1 MPGRLRFGPKPSKT
15 DTRLKRKWMLKLA
28 ATCSATPRRPSGRQ
42 CVFAG
47 MSVSPIGDSP
57 MHIQSHFRI
66 LAAALWTVSAFADIP
81 SDPAQVQPL
90 AVGMRAPAF
99 SAQTKD
105 GVLRTFSPESYKKPT
120 VVIFYRG
127 GWCPYCNLQLS
138 NLQLSDLHLV
148 EPKLRQSGFEVVFLS
163 TDRPAILY
171 PSLKSEHIDYTL
183 LSDSRLEA
191 AKAFHIAFHLDDA
204 TIAKMKGF
212 GVDLDST
219 TGEPL
224 HELPVPSVFIIDRT

>member
-1 MPGRLRFGPKPSKT
+1 
-15 DTRLKRKWMLKLA
+15 
-28 ATCSATPRRPSGRQ
+28 
-42 CVFAG
+42 
-47 MSVSPIGDSP
+47 
-57 MHIQSHFRI
+57 MHIQSHFII

-90 AVGMRAPAF
+90 AVGMRAPTF

-105 GVLRTFSPESYKKPT
+105 GVLRTFSAESYQKPT

-127 GWCPYCNLQLS
+127 GWCPYCNMQLERS
-138 NLQLSDLHLV
+138 TSGRAEAPQ
-148 EPKLRQSGFEVVFLS
+148 KGFEIVFLS

-171 PSLKSEHIDYTL
+171 SSLKSEHIDYTL

-204 TIAKMKGF
+204 TDREDEGLWGRSKFHHWRAA
-212 GVDLDST
+212 T
-219 TGEPL
+219 RA
-224 HELPVPSVFIIDRT
+224 PVPSVFIIDRTGTIRYVYSNPDFKVRLVQMLCGLLQLPTRQSNRI

>member
-1 MPGRLRFGPKPSKT
+1 VQVQKRF
-15 DTRLKRKWMLKLA
+15 L
-28 ATCSATPRRPSGRQ
+28 
-42 CVFAG
+42 
-47 MSVSPIGDSP
+47 
-57 MHIQSHFRI
+57 I
-66 LAAALWTVSAFADIP
+66 LAAAAAWTVSAFADIP
-81 SDPAQVQPL
+81 NDPARVQPL

-99 SAQTKD
+99 SALTKD
-105 GVLRTFSPESYKKPT
+105 GVLRTFSPESYQKPT

-127 GWCPYCNLQLS
+127 GWCPYCNM
-138 NLQLSDLHLV
+138 QLSDLRLV

-171 PSLKSEHIDYTL
+171 SSLKSEHIDYTL

-224 HELPVPSVFIIDRT
+224 HELPVPSVFIIDRTGTIR

>member
-1 MPGRLRFGPKPSKT
+1 MFAADECST
-15 DTRLKRKWMLKLA
+15 D
-28 ATCSATPRRPSGRQ
+28 RR
-42 CVFAG
+42 
-47 MSVSPIGDSP
+47 IP
-57 MHIQSHFRI
+57 MHIQRHFLT
-66 LAAALWTVSAFADIP
+66 LAAALWTVSASADIP
-81 SDPAQVQPL
+81 SDPAQVHPL
-90 AVGMRAPAF
+90 AVGMRAPTF

-105 GVLRTFSPESYKKPT
+105 GVLRTFSPDGYQKPT

-127 GWCPYCNLQLS
+127 GWCPYCNM
-138 NLQLSDLHLV
+138 QLSDPHLV

-171 PSLKSEHIDYTL
+171 SSLKSEHIDYTL

-191 AKAFHIAFHLDDA
+191 AEAFHIAFHLDDA
-204 TIAKMKGF
+204 TIAKMNGF

-224 HELPVPSVFIIDRT
+224 HELPVPSVFIIDRTGTIRYVYSNPDFKVRLGADALWAAATPYATK